1 MRKVKVYKDVS
12 SIPNSGYGL
21 FAKEPIKKGSI
32 IVEFKGV
39 LKDEFEKTNS
49 RSTIRFNDGKNLDCY
64 PNCLASFSNDAIDF
78 TFQRRKL
85 LKSLNSNK
93 PFYRIHPK
101 AKLNASI
108 KLNNK
113 LHRAFL
119 QADKDIK
126 QNEEIF
132 NHYYF
137 DYWFMQEF
145 KEVGFLVE
153 EEIEKNGF
161 PTNIYSYKGFKK
173 YIDEFYPGNLGLVI
187 DNVNNELII
196 KLDNNAGVNVT
207 MKHLKDFNIIKY
219 DTSKM

>member
-1 MRKVKVYKDVS
+1 MPAIAWYIPSIWKCHPYGWYILGISKVLRCIS
-12 SIPNSGYGL
+12 L
-21 FAKEPIKKGSI
+21 
-32 IVEFKGV
+32 
-39 LKDEFEKTNS
+39 
-49 RSTIRFNDGKNLDCY
+49 
-64 PNCLASFSNDAIDF
+64 AIDF

-145 KEVGFLVE
+145 KE
-153 EEIEKNGF
+153 
-161 PTNIYSYKGFKK
+161 YKGFKK
-173 YIDEFYPGNLGLVI
+173 YIDEFYPGNLDLVI

-196 KLDNNAGVNVT
+196 KLGDDAGVTVT